1 MTAIS
6 TADTAASLRPEV
18 VRISHVSKRFTVRKD
33 SSLKERIV
41 TLGRAGR
48 AHKQDFWALSDVSLD
63 IRAGNTI
70 GLIGHNG
77 SGKST
82 LLKVIGGIIQ
92 PTSGTVEQR
101 GRIAALLELGAGFHP
116 DLTGREN
123 VFLNASVLG
132 LSSEETAAQFDAIL
146 EFSGVGE
153 FIDTQIKFYSSGMYV
168 RLAFAIAV
176 HTDPDILLV
185 DEVLAVGD
193 EQFQRKCLDK
203 ISEFQSEGRTIIIVS
218 HALDQIAAL
227 CDRVILMNRGQM
239 VYDGI
244 PVTAIERFRE
254 LLAHN
259 GVGEARP
266 DEISTAIAIQGIEII
281 GEDGSSR
288 ETLAAGESFVMRVGV
303 KSYVPVEEW
312 DIGFSID
319 TAMGQM
325 ALASNTDLLRLRLAP
340 LDGIRSVDIAVNG
353 AQLSPGRYVVNANV
367 SGISV
372 SASHSLMQGA
382 QFTVEGTQSTIGPV
396 AAAILIDEK

>member
-1 MTAIS
+1 MSPDPATS
-6 TADTAASLRPEV
+6 SSSAARPEV
-18 VRISHVSKRFTVRKD
+18 VRISNVSKRFTVRKD
-33 SSLKERIV
+33 SSLKERII

-92 PTSGTVEQR
+92 PTSGSVEQR

-227 CDRVILMNRGQM
+227 CDRVIVMNRGQM
-239 VYDGI
+239 VFDGI

-254 LLAHN
+254 LLAN
-259 GVGEARP
+259 NAVGQARP
-266 DEISTAIAIQGIEII
+266 DEISTAMAIQGIDIV
-281 GEDGSSR
+281 GADGVDCD
-288 ETLAAGESFVMRVGV
+288 TLAVGESFAMRVRV
-303 KSYVPVEEW
+303 KSYLPIDQW
-312 DIGFSID
+312 AIGFSID

-325 ALASNTDLLRLRLAP
+325 ALASNTDLLQLRLAP
-340 LDGIRSVDIAVNG
+340 LDGETSVEIAVEG

-372 SASHSLMQGA
+372 DASHSLMQGA
-382 QFTVEGTQSTIGPV
+382 EFTVEGLPTTIGPV
-396 AAAILIDEK
+396 AAAIRIDEK